1 MAGQMVKDCGTFVL
15 GDTPFN
21 HDASFYIARESR
33 QIIKRTW
40 EISDSGACYIADEKN
55 LATFADRLDGYEIIH
70 TFTIKLNETRLFLLK
85 KSL

>member
-1 MAGQMVKDCGTFVL
+1 MAGRLAKDCSTYVL

-40 EISDSGACYIADEKN
+40 ETDDSGNCYIADEKN